1 MVQQPAAEF
10 LSRFLSETGAVEIWV
25 ACSGGLDS
33 MALLSLVREFS
44 QRRGV
49 SAGAL
54 HLNHGLR
61 SGSRDDELFVAAH
74 ALNLHLPLIVGQSR
88 NLREQARTDRLSL
101 ETAARQVRYAFFQ
114 RFLKERESAVIVT
127 AHNATDQVETI
138 LMNLMR
144 GAGLRGVKGIPRRRG
159 RIGRPLLQV
168 TRDELADYVSRKRIA
183 YREDP
188 TNSSLEF
195 SRNRVR
201 HELLPIIRKL
211 GGSGVEERM
220 AGAGLRLAADLT
232 IIDGRLDDL
241 WSQVKPEKVGLTV
254 ERILLQKCEPAL
266 LPHFLGRMIRRAGAV
281 KQVSARVLDDL
292 CGLVGSSGERRESRY
307 DLGAGLVFKALSKTI
322 FIGLEEKP
330 RGSDESLPEYQLALP
345 DFGLYQLPHGLG
357 TLRIKQISAKENL
370 SELKKQAKK
379 QRFLELIDADQ
390 LDFPLQIRNRRPG
403 DRFQPLG
410 MQGRSCKL
418 KNFLA
423 DRHLSRFDRSAL
435 PLLLDQKGRIVW
447 VVGER
452 LDHRF
457 RIMAASRNYV
467 ELHFE
472 QPLTTD

>member
-1 MVQQPAAEF
+1 MVQQPVSEF

-33 MALLSLVREFS
+33 MALLSLVRDFS
-44 QRRGV
+44 QKRGISV
-49 SAGAL
+49 GAL

-74 ALNLHLPLIVGQSR
+74 ALNYNLPLIVGQSR
-88 NLREQARTDRLSL
+88 NLREQARTDHLSL

-114 RFLKERESAVIVT
+114 RFLKERAGAVIVT
-127 AHNATDQVETI
+127 AHTATDQVETI

-168 TRDELADYVSRKRIA
+168 TRNELADYVSCKRIA

-232 IIDGRLDDL
+232 LIDGRLDDL
-241 WSQVKPEKVGLTV
+241 WSQVKPGKIGLTV
-254 ERILLQKCEPAL
+254 ERILLQKCESAL

-281 KQVSARVLDDL
+281 KQVSSRVLDDL
-292 CGLVGSSGERRESRY
+292 CGLVGSPGERRESRY
-307 DLGAGLVFKALSKTI
+307 DLGAGQVFRALPKTI
-322 FIGLEEKP
+322 FIGMGENL
-330 RGSDESLPEYQLALP
+330 RGSDESLPEYQLSLP
-345 DFGLYQLPHGLG
+345 DFGFYSLPHRLG
-357 TLRIKQISAKENL
+357 TLRVEPVSTKKNL
-370 SELKKQAKK
+370 SELKKQAEK
-379 QRFLELIDADQ
+379 QKILELVDADQ
-390 LDFPLQIRNRRPG
+390 LHFPLQIRNRRPG

-423 DRHLSRFDRSAL
+423 DRHLSRFARSAL

-457 RIMAASRNYV
+457 RHTSQSRSYV
-467 ELHFE
+467 ELYFE
-472 QPLTTD
+472 QSPTTD

>member
-1 MVQQPAAEF
+1 MIQQRVAEF
-10 LSRFLSETGAVEIWV
+10 LSRFLSETGTAEIWV

-33 MALLSLVREFS
+33 MALLSLVREFAD
-44 QRRGV
+44 RADIPAGV
-49 SAGAL
+49 V

-61 SGSRDDELFVAAH
+61 SESRDDELFVAAH
-74 ALNLHLPLIVGQSR
+74 ALNLSLPMVVGQVR
-88 NLREQARTDRLSL
+88 NLREQARCQHLSL

-114 RFLKERESAVIVT
+114 RFLKEREAAVIVT

-168 TRDELADYVSRKRIA
+168 TREGLADYVSRNRIA

-241 WSQVKPEKVGLTV
+241 WSQVQPERVGLTV
-254 ERILLQKCEPAL
+254 ERVLLQKCEIAL

-281 KQVSARVLDDL
+281 KQVSSRVLDDL
-292 CGLVGSSGERRESRY
+292 CGLVGSPGERRESRY
-307 DLGAGLVFKALSKTI
+307 DLGGGLVFRALPETI
-322 FIGLEEKP
+322 FIGMGEKP
-330 RGSDESLPEYQLALP
+330 RGSDGGMPEYQLALP
-345 DFGLYQLPHGLG
+345 DFGLYPLPNDLG
-357 TLRIKQISAKENL
+357 ALRIKQISAIDYL
-370 SELKKQAKK
+370 PELKKQAEK
-379 QRFLELIDADQ
+379 QRFLEVVDGDQ

-410 MQGRSCKL
+410 LHGRSCKL

-423 DRHLSRFDRSAL
+423 DRHLSRFARSAL

-457 RIMAASRNYV
+457 RITAESRSYV
-467 ELHFE
+467 ELRFE
-472 QPLTTD
+472 